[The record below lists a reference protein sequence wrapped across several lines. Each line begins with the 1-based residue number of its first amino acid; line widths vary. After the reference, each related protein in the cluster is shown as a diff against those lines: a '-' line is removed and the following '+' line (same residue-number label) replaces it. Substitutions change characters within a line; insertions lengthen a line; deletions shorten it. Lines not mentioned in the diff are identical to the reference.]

1 MEFIFKEDHPALVE
15 ASKRMEEKYKNLEYP
30 PAYRETFEGRLISIV
45 RVGVNTY
52 NVYFKTE

>member
-1 MEFIFKEDHPALVE
+1 MEFVFKEDHLALVE

-30 PAYRETFEGRLISIV
+30 PAYRETFEGRLILIV
-45 RVGVNTY
+45 RVGVYSY